1 MVCNTGFCIQPLSE
15 VRGSVKEFRDLFRN
29 VGLLSSMGLSVVL
42 AIAIGVWLGLTLD
55 RWLGTA
61 PWFFYFFMFIGIS
74 AGFRNIYVIANR
86 ELRKAA
92 EDESSK

>member
-1 MVCNTGFCIQPLSE
+1 M
-15 VRGSVKEFRDLFRN
+15 KEFRDLFRN
-29 VGLLSSMGLSVVL
+29 LGLVSSMGLSVVM
-42 AIAIGVWLGLTLD
+42 AIAIGVWLGLTID

-61 PWFFYFFMFIGIS
+61 PCFFYFFMFIGIA
-74 AGFRNIYVIANR
+74 AGFRNIHVIASR